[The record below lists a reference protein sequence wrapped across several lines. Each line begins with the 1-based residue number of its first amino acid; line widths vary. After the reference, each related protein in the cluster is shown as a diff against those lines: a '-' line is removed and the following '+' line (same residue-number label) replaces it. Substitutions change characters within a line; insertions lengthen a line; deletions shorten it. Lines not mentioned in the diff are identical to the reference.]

1 MWAIPLWTVFRSFF
15 FPFLTLMPSSYS
27 ARGPLRLGTTGRG
40 NRFPRFP
47 DGRAL
52 PFSGSGVGPGPLPS
66 DRQALAMSQ
75 PAICA
80 RVHQTLDAHCDFL
93 AKVSFYL
100 VITFDD
106 FSQFDDFL
114 FAQVLDTGR
123 TANPSLL
130 ENLRSGRTTNP
141 ENIRQPHIHPFF
153 SW

>member
-27 ARGPLRLGTTGRG
+27 ARVPLRLGTTGRG

-52 PFSGSGVGPGPLPS
+52 TLSGSSVGPGPLPS
-66 DRQALAMSQ
+66 DWQALAMSQ
-75 PAICA
+75 PAIRA
-80 RVHQTLDAHCDFL
+80 RVHQTLDAHRDLL
-93 AKVSFYL
+93 AKVPFYL

-114 FAQVLDTGR
+114 FAQILDPGR
-123 TANPSLL
+123 TAHPGLL
-130 ENLRSGRTTNP
+130 QDLQSGRTTNP
-141 ENIRQPHIHPFF
+141 ENIGQSHIHPFL